1 MTIYRILCK
10 SGLNNH
16 PITKPRKKRKYIRFE
31 RKLPNE
37 LWQIDLKVI
46 ENEGIW
52 LISIF
57 DDHSR
62 YVLSSIKCI
71 EGTSENVIDLV
82 KRTIRKYGKPLQI
95 LTDHGSQFYNS
106 RSKLQSD
113 FDSFCKEHDIH
124 NILWVVQ
131 ENLLH
136 QERLRDGIAHIYDVE
151 RPRFK
156 RHEQFIKYYNNKRV
170 HMSLNYMT
178 PTQVYKRGV
187 THVVG

>member
-1 MTIYRILCK
+1 M
-10 SGLNNH
+10 
-16 PITKPRKKRKYIRFE
+16 RFE

-37 LWQIDLKVI
+37 LLWQIDIKVI

-62 YVLSSIKCI
+62 YVLSSIKSI

-82 KRTIRKYGKPLQI
+82 NRSIRKYGKPLQI

-113 FDSFCKEHDIH
+113 FDSFCKEHDIQH
-124 NILWVVQ
+124 VMGSIGKPTTLGKIDR
-131 ENLLH
+131 E
-136 QERLRDGIAHIYDVE
+136 
-151 RPRFK
+151 
-156 RHEQFIKYYNNKRV
+156 
-170 HMSLNYMT
+170 MT
-178 PTQVYKRGV
+178 SYI
-187 THVVG
+187 

>member
-1 MTIYRILCK
+1 M
-10 SGLNNH
+10 NNH

-31 RKLPNE
+31 HKLPNE
-37 LWQIDLKVI
+37 LWQIDLKII

-71 EGTSENVIDLV
+71 RGTSENVIDLV
-82 KRTIRKYGKPLQI
+82 KHTIRKYGKPLQI

-113 FDSFCKEHDIH
+113 FDCFCKEHDIQH
-124 NILWVVQ
+124 VMGSIGKPTTLGKI
-131 ENLLH
+131 
-136 QERLRDGIAHIYDVE
+136 ERWHRTYDVE

-156 RHEQFIKYYNNKRV
+156 KHEQFIIYYNNKRV

-178 PTQVYKRGV
+178 PTQVYNMSL